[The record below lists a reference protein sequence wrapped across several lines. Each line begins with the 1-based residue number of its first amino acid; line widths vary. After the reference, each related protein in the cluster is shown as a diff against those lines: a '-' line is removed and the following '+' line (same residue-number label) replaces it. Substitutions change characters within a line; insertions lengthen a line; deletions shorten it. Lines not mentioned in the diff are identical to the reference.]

1 MGMAAPVFVI
11 MNVASPALD
20 VQTPLDESTGAGGGA
35 TQVDISAVAVRVAS
49 LGLVSV
55 YVLAEPVTVM
65 VVLAPAA
72 NWMVEV

>member
-1 MGMAAPVFVI
+1 MAAPVFVM

-20 VQTPLDESTGAGGGA
+20 VQTPLDESTGAGGA
-35 TQVDISAVAVRVAS
+35 TQVDISAVAVRAAS

-72 NWMVEV
+72 SWKVEV